1 MPDVLKRH
9 IRWIAVA
16 GLLLGLAATHAQ
28 RLPMPETVP
37 SEATPEQLHAT
48 AIQVRESLCRDVGF
62 AAQILTDTGTLQAAI
77 PIVMESTGMQP
88 AEIEDLERQTCSG
101 DYGDATLPELRAGN
115 RIAVWL
121 VEIHLAALAEVL
133 PAP

>member
-9 IRWIAVA
+9 IRWMTIA

-28 RLPMPETVP
+28 RLPMPET
-37 SEATPEQLHAT
+37 
-48 AIQVRESLCRDVGF
+48 
-62 AAQILTDTGTLQAAI
+62 I
-77 PIVMESTGMQP
+77 PP
-88 AEIEDLERQTCSG
+88 
-101 DYGDATLPELRAGN
+101 DATPELRAGN